1 MIPVVYHRYTF
12 VGTSCI
18 VQARPMFFKRRNA
31 EKPTAPAT
39 RQKRPQVHV
48 TSAGVFWVD
57 VRELFESEVGQESLR
72 EAEELAKRLG
82 FYRATGDSKAGTTH
96 SSPRTPPLVN
106 ARG

>member
-1 MIPVVYHRYTF
+1 
-12 VGTSCI
+12 
-18 VQARPMFFKRRNA
+18 MFFKRRNA

-82 FYRATGDSKAGTTH
+82 FDRATVDSKAVTAPSRVSTGD
-96 SSPRTPPLVN
+96 
-106 ARG
+106 